1 MKKMKLTSDS
11 IYGLK
16 SAILRRVEHRLRTE
30 LFRSIE
36 YDDWDKLYPNQTVT
50 FRIELNINI
59 DKHGKFEV
67 SEP

>member
-16 SAILRRVEHRLRTE
+16 SAILRHVEQKLRTE
-30 LFRSIE
+30 LFRGVE
-36 YDDWDKLYPNQTVT
+36 YDNWDKLLPNQTVT